1 MQLKNTSAHRPAGMI
16 IDVDK
21 KDAKE
26 IMKIGEFVECTEE
39 VLTFVK
45 KKKEEVETEQEK
57 EK

>member
-16 IDVDK
+16 IDVDE

-26 IMKIGEFVECTEE
+26 ILKTGEFVECTKE
-39 VLTFVK
+39 VQTFVK
-45 KKKEEVETEQEK
+45 KKKEEAEVEQK

>member
-1 MQLKNTSAHRPAGMI
+1 MVQLRYIGENKPQGMI

-26 IMKIGEFVECTEE
+26 IMKTGEFVECTKE

-45 KKKEEVETEQEK
+45 KKKEETEDK

>member
-1 MQLKNTSAHRPAGMI
+1 MQLKNISKHRPAGMI
-16 IDVDK
+16 IDVEK

-26 IMKIGEFVECTEE
+26 IMKTGEFVECTEE

-45 KKKEEVETEQEK
+45 KEVVTKQDK